1 VVACKVISDRQIHA
15 EFKRKTDF
23 IDESVNNLLKFANG
37 LDNKMRRLL
46 LPAIVGMRIAKFT
59 GLQKLAEDISS
70 VRSRIVH
77 QGEFL
82 DEEASVIVI
91 EKARMFIQQ
100 LVTIYD
106 QNFQL
111 KDKSNYTP
119 PSPAKK
125 AKKKRN

>member
-1 VVACKVISDRQIHA
+1 MVACKVISDRQIHA

-111 KDKSNYTP
+111 KDQSNYTP

>member
-106 QNFQL
+106 QNFSS
-111 KDKSNYTP
+111 KTSRT
-119 PSPAKK
+119 SPAKK

>member
-1 VVACKVISDRQIHA
+1 
-15 EFKRKTDF
+15 
-23 IDESVNNLLKFANG
+23 
-37 LDNKMRRLL
+37 MRRLL

-91 EKARMFIQQ
+91 EKAHVYPTARHDLRPEFSAQRPVELHSPQSSEEGEEEAELTSFSPCRQQ
-100 LVTIYD
+100 AHSD
-106 QNFQL
+106 G
-111 KDKSNYTP
+111 
-119 PSPAKK
+119 
-125 AKKKRN
+125 

>member
-1 VVACKVISDRQIHA
+1 MVACKVISDRQIHA

-106 QNFQL
+106 QNFSS
-111 KDKSNYTP
+111 KTSRT
-119 PSPAKK
+119 SPAKK